1 MSKIDEIKE
10 ILNTLRLF
18 FSLGVGIIVL
28 LTGALIDKEQKSQI
42 DIYFWIGSILDLL
55 LMLGLVFIAKAIK
68 KNTETIKDL

>member
-18 FSLGVGIIVL
+18 ISLGVGIIVL

-42 DIYFWIGSILDLL
+42 DIYFWIGSIVDLL
-55 LMLGLVFIAKAIK
+55 LMLGLIFIAKAIK

>member
-55 LMLGLVFIAKAIK
+55 LMLGLIFIAKAIK

>member
-1 MSKIDEIKE
+1 MSKVDEIKE

-55 LMLGLVFIAKAIK
+55 LMLGLIFIAKAIK